1 MATAAIKVSLVLSLY
16 ARVAHSSTAL
26 SLALFDDGTNCSSK
40 AAQDNVWNPSPQD
53 ATSDGNNCVQ
63 SLPLVASSLTVIGI
77 DAGCTVTLYS
87 DQYCSDNATP
97 ARLNVCADVGG
108 PNIQSFSVD
117 SCDVPFASSGNAS
130 TTATQS
136 LVSTFP
142 ESSTTSTSSSN
153 TATTTATSAAAG
165 HSALSPG
172 AKAGVGVGVAA
183 GALFFIAGAV
193 MLWFARRRSR
203 ASGASAKNGGSKG
216 PPQELDGTGEIREK
230 MAAAAAAGD
239 REQALFPELPSP
251 AAELES
257 NKDRQELP
265 VVLAM
270 SHGPQE
276 LHGSAPYGHN

>member
-1 MATAAIKVSLVLSLY
+1 MDRLAKLTKLVRYL
-16 ARVAHSSTAL
+16 
-26 SLALFDDGTNCSSK
+26 
-40 AAQDNVWNPSPQD
+40 
-53 ATSDGNNCVQ
+53 
-63 SLPLVASSLTVIGI
+63 
-77 DAGCTVTLYS
+77 VTLYS

-97 ARLNVCADVGG
+97 ARVNVCANVGG

-136 LVSTFP
+136 LSSTFP
-142 ESSTTSTSSSN
+142 ESSTTSTSSP
-153 TATTTATSAAAG
+153 TTATSAATSAASG

-193 MLWFARRRSR
+193 MLWSARRRSR
-203 ASGASAKNGGSKG
+203 ASGANAANNGSKG
-216 PPQELDGTGEIREK
+216 PSQELDGSRDIREK
-230 MAAAAAAGD
+230 MAAGD
-239 REQALFPELPSP
+239 REQAFPELPSP

-270 SHGPQE
+270 SHVPQE